1 METVVSGIT
10 VKMTVSIGV
19 TSFEPGMKEVTK
31 SQLIHAADEALYQA
45 KKNGRN
51 RTVAKEITV

>member
-10 VKMTVSIGV
+10 IKITVSIGA
-19 TSFEPGMKEVTK
+19 TSYAPGMKEVTK
-31 SQLIHAADEALYQA
+31 SQLIHVADEALYQA

-51 RTVAKEITV
+51 QTVAKEITV